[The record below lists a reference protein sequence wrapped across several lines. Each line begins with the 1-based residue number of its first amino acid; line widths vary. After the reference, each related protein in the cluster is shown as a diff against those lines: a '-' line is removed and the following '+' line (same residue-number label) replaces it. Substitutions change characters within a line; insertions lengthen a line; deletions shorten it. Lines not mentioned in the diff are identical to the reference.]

1 MDAIKSKMKKLASET
16 EDATIKANKFE
27 DESNVARGEAEKI
40 EQSLATLQKKYQSQ
54 ESAFD
59 VAVEDLFN
67 LSIKLEEREKVLANA
82 EGEVGSGIRRIF
94 LLEGEAE
101 KRENR
106 LATEVSSL
114 LRASLRADEQ
124 MKAKNTLEAAISNNE
139 EDIDE
144 LENHLKEARF
154 VLAESE
160 RKYEDINRKYV
171 NIETD
176 SQRAVQ
182 RADEE
187 EHKIIELE
195 DELRIVGSNLQQ
207 LEVSEEKALEREEV
221 YQKQIDELIK
231 RLVYFYLPFTSFWCI
246 FRLKMAETRAENS
259 EMNIQRLNI
268 RIDQIEDEL
277 IHEKMKIKAVCDDV
291 DGTFKQMGIP

>member
-1 MDAIKSKMKKLASET
+1 MDAIKSKMKKLATET
-16 EDATIKANKFE
+16 DDATTKANKF
-27 DESNVARGEAEKI
+27 DGESSVAIAEAEKI
-40 EQSLATLQKKYQSQ
+40 EHSLATMLKKYQSQ
-54 ESAFD
+54 ESAYD
-59 VAVEDLFN
+59 CAIEDLFN
-67 LSIKLEEREKVLANA
+67 LSIKLEEKEKVLANA
-82 EGEVGSGIRRIF
+82 EGDVGSGIRRIF

-106 LATEVSSL
+106 LATEVTAL
-114 LRASLRADEQ
+114 LRASIRADEQ
-124 MKAKNTLEAAISNNE
+124 IRARNSLEAAISNNE

-171 NIETD
+171 NLDTE
-176 SQRAVQ
+176 SQRAAM

-187 EHKIIELE
+187 EKKIIELE
-195 DELRIVGSNLQQ
+195 EELRIVGSNLQQ
-207 LEVSEEKALEREEV
+207 LEVSEEKALEREES
-221 YQKQIDELIK
+221 YQRQIHDLIK
-231 RLVYFYLPFTSFWCI
+231 RLKT
-246 FRLKMAETRAENS
+246 AETRAENS

-277 IHEKMKIKAVCDDV
+277 IHEKLKIKGISDDV

>member
-1 MDAIKSKMKKLASET
+1 M
-16 EDATIKANKFE
+16 
-27 DESNVARGEAEKI
+27 
-40 EQSLATLQKKYQSQ
+40 
-54 ESAFD
+54 
-59 VAVEDLFN
+59 AVEDLFN

-114 LRASLRADEQ
+114 LRASIRADEQ

-231 RLVYFYLPFTSFWCI
+231 RLVYFYLPFTSF
-246 FRLKMAETRAENS
+246 
-259 EMNIQRLNI
+259 
-268 RIDQIEDEL
+268 
-277 IHEKMKIKAVCDDV
+277 
-291 DGTFKQMGIP
+291 

>member
-231 RLVYFYLPFTSFWCI
+231 RLVYFYLPFTSF
-246 FRLKMAETRAENS
+246 
-259 EMNIQRLNI
+259 
-268 RIDQIEDEL
+268 
-277 IHEKMKIKAVCDDV
+277 
-291 DGTFKQMGIP
+291 